1 MNMIEAL
8 RTVANAPELWCRPK
22 RWGKSGMA
30 FCMDSPGWK
39 LVPTH
44 RGGVSA
50 MLPNIQDIEDE
61 WEIVDPNAVCNEQN
75 KRNS

>member
-1 MNMIEAL
+1 
-8 RTVANAPELWCRPK
+8 
-22 RWGKSGMA
+22 MA

-61 WEIVDPNAVCNEQN
+61 WEIVDPNAVCSERSGPLDVSNAQ
-75 KRNS
+75 